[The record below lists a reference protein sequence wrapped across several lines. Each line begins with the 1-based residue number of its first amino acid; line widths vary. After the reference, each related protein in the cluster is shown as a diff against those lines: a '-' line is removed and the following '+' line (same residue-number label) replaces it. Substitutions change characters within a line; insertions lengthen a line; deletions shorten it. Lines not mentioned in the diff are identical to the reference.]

1 MKVNEIFTSIQGETS
16 FAGLP
21 FTFVRLTGCNLL
33 CSYCDTQYAYEE
45 GTEWSIDRV
54 MDEIQQRGISRVV
67 VTGGEPLLQNETPA
81 LCSLLS
87 DKDFIVLL
95 ETNGSISIKNIDQR
109 VHRILDLK
117 CPGSGM
123 DAHMDFKNINYLTP
137 RDEVKFII
145 SDRSDFQW
153 ALAIIKRYNLEQ
165 KPNILMSPAH
175 QALHP
180 RELAEWIIQEKLNAR
195 LQLQLQKYLW
205 PDKMRGV

>member
-1 MKVNEIFTSIQGETS
+1 MKANEIFTSIQGETS

-21 FTFVRLTGCNLL
+21 FTFVRLTGCNLR

-54 MDEIQQRGISRVV
+54 MEEIQQRSISRVV
-67 VTGGEPLLQNETPA
+67 VTGGEPLLQNETPV

-87 DKDFIVLL
+87 DKGLIVLL

-109 VHRILDLK
+109 VHKILDLK

-123 DAHMDFKNINYLTP
+123 DAHMDFKNLGYLTA
-137 RDEVKFII
+137 RDEVKFVI

-153 ALAIIKRYNLEQ
+153 ALTIIKRYNLEQ
-165 KPNILMSPAH
+165 IPNILMSPAH
-175 QALHP
+175 QILHP

-205 PDKMRGV
+205 PDELRGV

>member
-1 MKVNEIFTSIQGETS
+1 MKINEIFTSIQGETS

-21 FTFVRLTGCNLL
+21 FTFVRLTGCNLR

-45 GTEWSIDRV
+45 GTERSIDQV
-54 MDEIQQRGISRVV
+54 LSEIQQRGVSRIV
-67 VTGGEPLLQNETPA
+67 VTGGEPLLQNEIYT
-81 LCSLLS
+81 LCSQLA
-87 DKDFIVLL
+87 DRGFIVLI
-95 ETNGSISIKNIDQR
+95 ETNGTISIKNIDQR
-109 VHRILDLK
+109 VYRILDLK

-123 DAHMDFKNINYLTP
+123 DAHMDFKNIGYLTA
-137 RDEVKFII
+137 RDEVKFVI

-165 KPNILMSPAH
+165 ISNILMSPAH

-195 LQLQLQKYLW
+195 LQLQLQKYIW

>member
-1 MKVNEIFTSIQGETS
+1 MKINEIFTSIQGETS

-21 FTFVRLTGCNLL
+21 FTFVRLTGCNLR

-45 GTEWSIDRV
+45 GTERSIDQV
-54 MDEIQQRGISRVV
+54 LSDIQQRGVSRIV
-67 VTGGEPLLQNETPA
+67 VTGGEPLLQNEIYT
-81 LCSLLS
+81 LCSQLA
-87 DKDFIVLL
+87 DKGFIVLL

-109 VHRILDLK
+109 VHKILDLK

-123 DAHMDFKNINYLTP
+123 DAHMDFKNIGYLTA
-137 RDEVKFII
+137 RDEVKFVI

-165 KPNILMSPAH
+165 ISNVLMSPAH
-175 QALHP
+175 QVRHP

-195 LQLQLQKYLW
+195 LQLQLQKYIW
-205 PDKMRGV
+205 PDKLRGV

>member
-1 MKVNEIFTSIQGETS
+1 MKINEIFTSIQGETS

-21 FTFVRLTGCNLL
+21 FTFVRLTGCNLR

-45 GTEWSIDRV
+45 GTERSIDQV
-54 MDEIQQRGISRVV
+54 LSEIQQRGVSRIV
-67 VTGGEPLLQNETPA
+67 VTGGEPLLQNEIYT
-81 LCSLLS
+81 LCSQLA
-87 DKDFIVLL
+87 DRGFIVLI
-95 ETNGSISIKNIDQR
+95 ETNGTISIKNIDQR
-109 VHRILDLK
+109 VYRILDLK

-123 DAHMDFKNINYLTP
+123 DAHMDFKNIGYLTA
-137 RDEVKFII
+137 RDEVKFVI

-165 KPNILMSPAH
+165 IPNILMSPAH

-195 LQLQLQKYLW
+195 LQLQLQKYIW

>member
-1 MKVNEIFTSIQGETS
+1 MKINEIFTSIQGETS

-21 FTFVRLTGCNLL
+21 FTFVRLTGCNLR

-45 GTEWSIDRV
+45 GTERSIDQV
-54 MDEIQQRGISRVV
+54 LSEIQQRGVSRIV
-67 VTGGEPLLQNETPA
+67 VTGGEPLLQNEIYT
-81 LCSLLS
+81 LCSQLA
-87 DKDFIVLL
+87 DRGFIVLI
-95 ETNGSISIKNIDQR
+95 ETNGTISIKNIDQR
-109 VHRILDLK
+109 VYRILDLK

-123 DAHMDFKNINYLTP
+123 DAHMDFKNIGYLTA
-137 RDEVKFII
+137 RDEVKYVI

-153 ALAIIKRYNLEQ
+153 ALALIKRYNLEQ
-165 KPNILMSPAH
+165 ISNILMSPAH

-195 LQLQLQKYLW
+195 LQLQLQKYIW